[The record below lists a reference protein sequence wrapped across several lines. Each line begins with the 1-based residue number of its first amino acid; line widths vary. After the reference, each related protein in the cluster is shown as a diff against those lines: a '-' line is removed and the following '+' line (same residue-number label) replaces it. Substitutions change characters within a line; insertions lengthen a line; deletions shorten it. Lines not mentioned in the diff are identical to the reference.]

1 MRWTR
6 LKYYLLNNKIVLRR
20 LIKRIHYNIF
30 ASFITLTHSGPLKSE
45 GLKVKAG
52 NLIKSRG
59 KESLEGKHANLF
71 KRESAKGV
79 GRLFNFRLNRRDI
92 FVGKNGWE
100 SSAYLTPFLIRLRQ
114 LINVKIR
121 RLQKSLTMKIDLK
134 LSGWFFDLLS
144 LSFRYV
150 NQFLQSKVRR
160 SCINQI
166 KSLQSGD

>member
-1 MRWTR
+1 MVFILTTSSQFRGRIHFKRSHFHSSIQTYFQMRRTI
-6 LKYYLLNNKIVLRR
+6 LKYYLLNNNLRR

-92 FVGKNGWE
+92 FVGKNG
-100 SSAYLTPFLIRLRQ
+100 
-114 LINVKIR
+114 
-121 RLQKSLTMKIDLK
+121 
-134 LSGWFFDLLS
+134 
-144 LSFRYV
+144 
-150 NQFLQSKVRR
+150 
-160 SCINQI
+160 
-166 KSLQSGD
+166 